1 MRSSSLGK
9 KIIVYGLAFALAVSS
24 FFGCKAQP
32 VDIQEEV
39 NNVNKVEEEYQ
50 EEIVEEIEP
59 TLEDKIKEY
68 NLENLMQE
76 IQNNDLELYNYYTT
90 GDVDNFL
97 PILANISKY
106 ISNEKILEKR
116 PTVDSL
122 KELDNIVSE
131 IKDENAKENYVNN
144 AFKKRFALII
154 TANADLSFVSSI
166 LPMWLCNKLN
176 IHYAL
181 ITNTN
186 NKNQISYSTLESWKG
201 FSGMW
206 DDETRGY
213 YNEIKEAIQKGG
225 TDKIMVNFNAQQILD
240 KIKYYNE
247 TLNVDEYELFIT
259 THGDFLLKSQ
269 KICETLYGEYSTYT
283 AQQFMDSIKPNNN
296 ISQYFILDNSCE
308 DEFYDYV
315 KENEKIKR
323 VSSPGVIAGDDP
335 YSALIIAKEIND
347 SRIEPYELRNIAKTK
362 EQLESEG
369 IYNWL
374 VGDTITD
381 DKNNVV
387 ISPYKLNDKSFHIQN
402 GGYADFEVTI
412 KGIKDGESVLYYTV
426 DSLNK

>member
-1 MRSSSLGK
+1 MK
-9 KIIVYGLAFALAVSS
+9 
-24 FFGCKAQP
+24 
-32 VDIQEEV
+32 E
-39 NNVNKVEEEYQ
+39 
-50 EEIVEEIEP
+50 
-59 TLEDKIKEY
+59 KIKVVLDT
-68 NLENLMQE
+68 N
-76 IQNNDLELYNYYTT
+76 
-90 GDVDNFL
+90 
-97 PILANISKY
+97 ILLVSISSKSKY
-106 ISNEKILEKR
+106 HWIYKKL
-116 PTVDSL
+116 
-122 KELDNIVSE
+122 LDN
-131 IKDENAKENYVNN
+131 
-144 AFKKRFALII
+144 
-154 TANADLSFVSSI
+154 
-166 LPMWLCNKLN
+166 
-176 IHYAL
+176 
-181 ITNTN
+181 
-186 NKNQISYSTLESWKG
+186 
-201 FSGMW
+201 
-206 DDETRGY
+206 
-213 YNEIKEAIQKGG
+213 
-225 TDKIMVNFNAQQILD
+225 
-240 KIKYYNE
+240 
-247 TLNVDEYELFIT
+247 EYELFIT